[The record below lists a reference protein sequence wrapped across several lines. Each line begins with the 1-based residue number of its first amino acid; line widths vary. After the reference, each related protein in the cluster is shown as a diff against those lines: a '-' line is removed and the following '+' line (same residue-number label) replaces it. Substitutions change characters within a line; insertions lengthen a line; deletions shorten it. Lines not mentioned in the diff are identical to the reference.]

1 MGAIQSSIGGVV
13 SATLGAVKKT
23 TEAVEKAEKE
33 SLETPKTDVKN
44 QVAQNRVM
52 NKVIDKAA
60 LANQIAMMHTEA
72 RITQSQAFKERLEAV
87 KTGKWKASRTKLKRR
102 GK

>member
-23 TEAVEKAEKE
+23 TEAIAEAEKE
-33 SLETPKTDVKN
+33 ELKAPKAEAKKPTV
-44 QVAQNRVM
+44 Q

-60 LANQIAMMHTEA
+60 EANRIAMMHTEA
-72 RITQSQAFKERLEAV
+72 RITQTQAFKERLEAV
-87 KTGKWKASRTKLKRR
+87 KTGNWKASRTKLKRR